1 MAIKV
6 STQATVDFGL
16 FAAAATVTHLRLRP
30 ATVSQQR
37 ARLILAAF
45 PASISVGANE
55 RFQIAAGD
63 ISITYPAGDL
73 NNTHIKAM
81 VDPLWDSVT
90 WQIDAMTS
98 VSAPV
103 AVSGY
108 SQQTYDDWDISAID
122 D

>member
-16 FAAAATVTHLRLRP
+16 FAAAATITHLRLQP
-30 ATVSQQR
+30 ATASQQL
-37 ARLILAAF
+37 ARGFVTAF

-73 NNTHIKAM
+73 TNTHIQAM

>member
-6 STQATVDFGL
+6 STQATMDFGL
-16 FAAAATVTHLRLRP
+16 FAAAATVTHLRLQP
-30 ATVSQQR
+30 ATASQQA
-37 ARLILAAF
+37 ARRFVKAF

-63 ISITYPAGDL
+63 ISITYPRGDL
-73 NNTHIKAM
+73 VDTHIKAM
-81 VDPLWDSVT
+81 VDPLWHSVT

-98 VSAPV
+98 ASTPV

-108 SQQTYDDWDISAID
+108 SQQTYDDWDISTVND
-122 D
+122 

>member
-16 FAAAATVTHLRLRP
+16 FAAAATVTHLRLQP

-37 ARLILAAF
+37 ARRIVKAF

-63 ISITYPAGDL
+63 ISITYPRGDL
-73 NNTHIKAM
+73 TDTHIEAM

-98 VSAPV
+98 ASTPV

-108 SQQTYDDWDISAID
+108 SQQTYDDWDISTVSD
-122 D
+122 